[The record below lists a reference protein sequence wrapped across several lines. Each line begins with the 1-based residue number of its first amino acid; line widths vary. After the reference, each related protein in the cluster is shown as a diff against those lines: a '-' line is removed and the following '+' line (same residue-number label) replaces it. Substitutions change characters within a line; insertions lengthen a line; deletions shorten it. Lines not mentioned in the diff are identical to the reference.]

1 METHDFLLLILE
13 RDLII
18 DILWVENRSHQLHMQ
33 WCVASQKKG
42 YETIAT
48 QTTRVQTNI
57 WAEEKWYSN
66 WGTTELISTA
76 VFGSRIL
83 TKFQENQRSKQKLL
97 PPMVSPA
104 NHQPLNQIFSS
115 HICHQ
120 KISQE
125 GSWETHSLI
134 PVMLKLFVV
143 FLYLKVSLAEYRII
157 ASLFSRLSLMYF
169 SIVSGL
175 KPCGQGPMSDFLS
188 FKNDLVFLP
197 GCPKRLFFP
206 LWALC
211 YQNMYWYCPF
221 WANVPN
227 MLYSL
232 SVGRFQNFSQEGFL

>member
-1 METHDFLLLILE
+1 
-13 RDLII
+13 
-18 DILWVENRSHQLHMQ
+18 
-33 WCVASQKKG
+33 
-42 YETIAT
+42 
-48 QTTRVQTNI
+48 
-57 WAEEKWYSN
+57 
-66 WGTTELISTA
+66 
-76 VFGSRIL
+76 
-83 TKFQENQRSKQKLL
+83 
-97 PPMVSPA
+97 MVSPA

-197 GCPKRLFFP
+197 GCPKRFFFP

-221 WANVPN
+221 WAMFPICYIPFLQVDSRIFPRKVFFNLSDNVCSIS
-227 MLYSL
+227 LTSL
-232 SVGRFQNFSQEGFL
+232 SFSFFFRDSYIQISPAYIPYLDFLSNFLFSFSFLFFLLPFQYLFPLQCFLHCLFILTVLPVGFIFFYFLHLFLLF

>member
-1 METHDFLLLILE
+1 MSSENFSRRFMGNSFPDSCHVETL
-13 RDLII
+13 
-18 DILWVENRSHQLHMQ
+18 
-33 WCVASQKKG
+33 CG
-42 YETIAT
+42 
-48 QTTRVQTNI
+48 
-57 WAEEKWYSN
+57 
-66 WGTTELISTA
+66 
-76 VFGSRIL
+76 
-83 TKFQENQRSKQKLL
+83 
-97 PPMVSPA
+97 
-104 NHQPLNQIFSS
+104 
-115 HICHQ
+115 
-120 KISQE
+120 
-125 GSWETHSLI
+125 
-134 PVMLKLFVV
+134 

-197 GCPKRLFFP
+197 GCPKRFFFP